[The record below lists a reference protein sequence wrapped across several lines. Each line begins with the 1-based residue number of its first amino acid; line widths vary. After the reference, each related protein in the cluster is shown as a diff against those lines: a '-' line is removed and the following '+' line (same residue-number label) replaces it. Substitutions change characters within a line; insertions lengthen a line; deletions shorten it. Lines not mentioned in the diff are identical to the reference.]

1 MIDGA
6 VMDSELSPVSGGQ
19 GSALRSR
26 RLETSVESV
35 TRTPRH
41 SPELQPS
48 PYLSQTILPTDR
60 SGQTEKFLAD
70 YGVKHRLSRFL
81 RAVMQHRNTPDPDT
95 GLSPAQVIFVR
106 NLQDFLPGPQTRYR
120 VQSLQLPSPQYKFL
134 RSQQRCPRS
143 LRRLTRKWTRST

>member
-60 SGQTEKFLAD
+60 SGQTEKLLAECAAKLYFLILME
-70 YGVKHRLSRFL
+70 KKPRPSRP
-81 RAVMQHRNTPDPDT
+81 RM
-95 GLSPAQVIFVR
+95 
-106 NLQDFLPGPQTRYR
+106 DFI
-120 VQSLQLPSPQYKFL
+120 
-134 RSQQRCPRS
+134 
-143 LRRLTRKWTRST
+143 W